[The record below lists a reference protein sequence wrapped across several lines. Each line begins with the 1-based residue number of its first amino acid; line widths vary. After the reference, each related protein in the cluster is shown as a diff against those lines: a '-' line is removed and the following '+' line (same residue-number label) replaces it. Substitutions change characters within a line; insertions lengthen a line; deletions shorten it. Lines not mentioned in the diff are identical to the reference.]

1 MDLVSAN
8 TPALPLDPAPHPT
21 PDAAP
26 GNVITTLSQLALG
39 PVNTAYYVA
48 VFERFDNTGRTP
60 TTWNWAAS
68 LFTLSWMVF
77 RRLWGAALAYV
88 AVAQGLALLILG
100 IGRYVL
106 QWPQT
111 VEWGVLGALAL
122 LAFAVPG
129 MYGNAWLYTDVRKR
143 VDNALAASRTMPE
156 ARALLTKKGSPWGR
170 LQVLVLLNAVA
181 ATIAV
186 FAYSTLSRT
195 GSTEVDLEPAMT
207 VAQASAAAQAKV
219 TGDAATPDNT
229 NANPLKEV
237 TATQAVATF
246 DATAPATAPPT
257 AVRDALASTGHTAA
271 APAPAP
277 PHSPARPTPPSTL
290 GRAPVTAPAPTSP
303 QQPTGA
309 AIDNSEAAK
318 RPAQTLKPEGNAAH
332 ATAPHPVPSAARTA
346 PGSPDALVEVGTAP
360 GYYINVGLFGQ
371 EANARRTQA
380 RLLNEGLP
388 AYRQTIN
395 GPNGSLI
402 RVRVGPYKNRSA
414 ANAAASGIR
423 RMRLDAVVF
432 AQ

>member
-8 TPALPLDPAPHPT
+8 TPALPLDPAPHLT

-26 GNVITTLSQLALG
+26 GNAITTLSQLALG

-48 VFERFDNTGRTP
+48 VFERFDSTGRTP

-88 AVAQGLALLILG
+88 AAAQGLALLILG

-106 QWPQT
+106 QWSQT
-111 VEWGVLGALAL
+111 VEWGVLGAFAL

-181 ATIAV
+181 AAIAV
-186 FAYSTLSRT
+186 FAYLILSRT

-219 TGDAATPDNT
+219 IGAAAAPDNT
-229 NANPLKEV
+229 NADPLEEV
-237 TATQAVATF
+237 AATQAVATF
-246 DATAPATAPPT
+246 DTTAPATAPPT
-257 AVRDALASTGHTAA
+257 AVRDVLASTGHTAA
-271 APAPAP
+271 EPAQA
-277 PHSPARPTPPSTL
+277 PARPTPPSTPD
-290 GRAPVTAPAPTSP
+290 RAPVTAPSP
-303 QQPTGA
+303 ASPEQPTRA
-309 AIDNSEAAK
+309 AIDTREAAK
-318 RPAQTLKPEGNAAH
+318 RPAQSVKPKVNAAH
-332 ATAPHPVPSAARTA
+332 AIASHPVPSAAHIA
-346 PGSPDALVEVGTAP
+346 SGSPDALVEVGTAP

-388 AYRQTIN
+388 AYRQAIN

-402 RVRVGPYKNRSA
+402 RVRVGPYKDRSA
-414 ANAAASGIR
+414 ANAA
-423 RMRLDAVVF
+423 
-432 AQ
+432 